1 MITRGARTVS
11 PSADLVVVRI
21 VLAFLAAAFVRLLR
35 LTWRLEL
42 VGPEPDYESGPI
54 VFCFWHGDQAGLLAH
69 PRPRPVVVMSSLS
82 ADGELQT
89 HILSRLG
96 FIVTRGSSSHGG
108 TAGLKTLIREME
120 NGADAAFAVDGPRG
134 PFHKAK
140 PGAITAARE
149 TGAIIVPI
157 VTHASRAWVFE
168 KAWDRYSLP
177 KPFAR
182 VKLVR
187 GRGIRAQDINPG
199 ILEETLEIL
208 R

>member
-1 MITRGARTVS
+1 MATRGARTVF

-42 VGPEPDYESGPI
+42 AGPEPDYGSGPI
-54 VFCFWHGDQAGLLAH
+54 IFCFWHGDQAGLLAH

-82 ADGELQT
+82 ADGELQS
-89 HILSRLG
+89 HILTRLG

-108 TAGLKTLIREME
+108 AAGLKTLIREIG

-134 PFHKAK
+134 PFHKVK

-149 TGAIIVPI
+149 TEAIIVPI
-157 VTHASRAWVFE
+157 VTHASRAWVFK
-168 KAWDRYSLP
+168 KAWDKYSLP
-177 KPFAR
+177 KLFAR

-187 GRGIRAQDINPG
+187 GRGIRAQDINTG
-199 ILEETLEIL
+199 MLEETLEIL